1 MQNSAAWLFYLP
13 NITPYSCYINPIIPP
28 DQAKGLYQALRGHMT
43 LFQHYPE
50 IMRSPLTARTI
61 TGRKFTR
68 LQVVFHNAING
79 KDSRT
84 PGPYLRGK
92 QARPPAPGPPERVYC
107 TSHRPSVVIPEDTHT
122 ATAAAGEW
130 GLLSRN
136 PTYAVR
142 PPRVERMEM
151 HTLNEDDMI
160 RLLEAAKGSSYYA
173 LFYMAL
179 FTGMRRSE
187 LLALR
192 WQDID
197 LLLSQIYVN
206 RSLHVLKGGQVVFKP
221 PKTTAGRRTVA
232 LPPSAILLL
241 KAYKEKQELER
252 GSLGTSLTDND
263 LVFRHFDGKPLLP
276 NTVTHAWINLVRRT
290 GLKGIRPM
298 TLATRMPA

>member
-1 MQNSAAWLFYLP
+1 MQ
-13 NITPYSCYINPIIPP
+13 
-28 DQAKGLYQALRGHMT
+28 T
-43 LFQHYPE
+43 L
-50 IMRSPLTARTI
+50 
-61 TGRKFTR
+61 
-68 LQVVFHNAING
+68 G
-79 KDSRT
+79 KDDM
-84 PGPYLRGK
+84 
-92 QARPPAPGPPERVYC
+92 
-107 TSHRPSVVIPEDTHT
+107 SHF
-122 ATAAAGEW
+122 
-130 GLLSRN
+130 
-136 PTYAVR
+136 
-142 PPRVERMEM
+142 
-151 HTLNEDDMI
+151 
-160 RLLEAAKGSSYYA
+160 LETAKGSSYYA
-173 LFYMAL
+173 LFYIAL

-197 LLLSQIYVN
+197 FMLSQIYVN

-263 LVFRHFDGKPLLP
+263 LVFCHFDGKPLLP

-298 TLATRMPA
+298 TLATGMPA